1 MSLERNMTQHTPPPE
16 SPKSERTPLQADS
29 TKSRAQQA
37 RGIGRLVLRLAL
49 LVLICV
55 LVAALLASL
64 AARSQVS
71 QQTLQDWLQLAA
83 SIKRWGLF
91 AQCLA
96 LAAIGIWW
104 QRIVAWSH
112 ARNIVKAHELARV
125 LRLRPAVLALGVA
138 YLLLVPIGPTTLWRY
153 LGLGG

>member
-55 LVAALLASL
+55 LVAALLASKQTLHRFTRQLLSDAELADLIL
-64 AARSQVS
+64 AAVR
-71 QQTLQDWLQLAA
+71 D
-83 SIKRWGLF
+83 GN
-91 AQCLA
+91 
-96 LAAIGIWW
+96 
-104 QRIVAWSH
+104 H
-112 ARNIVKAHELARV
+112 
-125 LRLRPAVLALGVA
+125 
-138 YLLLVPIGPTTLWRY
+138 
-153 LGLGG
+153 